1 MSCRTPLT
9 RTIFAWIALSLAL
22 ALTSGCAAFSDD
34 PRTRTPG
41 QMFDDEVL
49 ESMIKRQIQNSSQEF
64 ESAHLEVVSYNG
76 IVLIAGQVASGDLK
90 ERAETVARDVAKV
103 RSVHNELEIGG
114 PISYPARTND
124 GRLTTKVK
132 TRLAASSDVDA
143 NRLKVVTENGTVF
156 LMGLTGRE
164 HAEAAVRETQS
175 VYGVQ
180 KIVKVFEY
188 LD

>member
-1 MSCRTPLT
+1 MKDLSFRTTP
-9 RTIFAWIALSLAL
+9 RRALLLAVVL
-22 ALTSGCAAFSDD
+22 FSTGCAAFSDD

-49 ESMIKRQIQNSSQEF
+49 EGMIKRQIQNSSQEF
-64 ESAHLEVVSYNG
+64 EGSHLEVVSYNG
-76 IVLIAGQVASGDLK
+76 IVLIAGQVPSSELK
-90 ERAETVARDVAKV
+90 NRAGSVARDVAKV

-124 GRLTTKVK
+124 GWLTTKVK
-132 TRLAASSDVDA
+132 TRLAASSEVDA

-164 HAEAAVRETQS
+164 HADAAVRETQT